1 VGDNGGVEEPE
12 QRGRLSELA
21 ERARIESERARE
33 YAEDAR
39 DRSPAVALA
48 FEVAER
54 DIRHLGGLLSG
65 AVAFRLFLWLLPFTL
80 LLVGVL
86 GAVTAVVGDVPAD
99 LSDALGLQGF
109 LAELIIDG
117 GSESGWWIALVV
129 GFFGTA
135 YTGIGAVRALRVG
148 HAAAWAIRPPRI
160 RRPLRAS
167 GLFLLVV
174 LGLLFVSGLTTWLR
188 ESTGLIGS
196 VLTIV
201 GVGAVYFLVW
211 LKVSSI
217 LPHRD
222 VPMRALV
229 PGAVLVAAGAQG
241 LHLFVVLYLAES
253 AERAASVYGSIGAA
267 IALLLWLFILARLV
281 VSGAMLNA
289 TLAERRAASRPAPR
303 PSS

>member
-1 VGDNGGVEEPE
+1 MEPE
-12 QRGRLSELA
+12 RTGRLSEMV
-21 ERARIESERARE
+21 ERARLESERARE

-39 DRSPAVALA
+39 ERSPVVALA
-48 FEVAER
+48 FDVAER

-80 LLVGVL
+80 LVVGVL
-86 GAVTAVVGDVPAD
+86 GAITAIVGEVPAD

-117 GSESGWWIALVV
+117 GRESGWWIALIV
-129 GFFGTA
+129 GLFGTA
-135 YTGIGAVRALRVG
+135 YTGIGAVRALRIS
-148 HAAAWAIRPPRI
+148 HAAAWAVRPERM
-160 RRPLRAS
+160 RRPLHAS
-167 GLFLLVV
+167 GLFLLLA
-174 LGLLFVSGLTTWLR
+174 LGLLVTSGLCTWLR
-188 ESTGLIGS
+188 ESSGLIGS
-196 VLTIV
+196 LLTIA

-222 VPMRALV
+222 VPTRALV

-241 LHLFVVLYLAES
+241 LHLFVVFYLAES

-267 IALLLWLFILARLV
+267 IALLLWLFILARLTV
-281 VSGAMLNA
+281 AGAMLNA
-289 TLAERRAASRPAPR
+289 ELAARREASPPAPR

>member
-1 VGDNGGVEEPE
+1 MEEPE
-12 QRGRLSELA
+12 HRGRLSELA

-39 DRSPAVALA
+39 VRSPAVALA
-48 FEVAER
+48 FDVAER
-54 DIRHLGGLLSG
+54 DVRHLGGLLSG

-86 GAVTAVVGDVPAD
+86 GAITAVVGEVPAD
-99 LSDALGLQGF
+99 LSEALGLQGF

-117 GSESGWWIALVV
+117 GRQSGWWIALIV

-135 YTGIGAVRALRVG
+135 YTGIGAVRSLRVS
-148 HAAAWAIRPPRI
+148 HAAAWAIRPARL
-160 RRPLRAS
+160 RRPLHAS
-167 GLFLLVV
+167 GLFFLLVV
-174 LGLLFVSGLTTWLR
+174 GLLSLSALCTWLR
-188 ESTGLIGS
+188 ESSGPIGT

-201 GVGAVYFLVW
+201 VVGAVYFLVW

-241 LHLFVVLYLAES
+241 LHLFVVLYLADS
-253 AERAASVYGSIGAA
+253 AERAASVYGAIGAA
-267 IALLLWLFILARLV
+267 IALLLWLFILARIAV
-281 VSGAMLNA
+281 VGAMLNA
-289 TLAERRAASRPAPR
+289 VVADRRGASRPAPR